1 MLKKKVEDAI
11 NKQIQEE
18 LYSSHLYLS
27 MSAYFSNNGLAGC
40 ANWMDVQHKEERDH
54 AMKFY
59 NYLLAHGSNVKLLK
73 IDEPGHEWKSPI
85 DVFKAAL
92 KHEQH
97 ITECINNIVDIAE
110 KEKDR
115 ATFNLLQW
123 YIDEQVEEEDN
134 ARTIVDKLNLIKA
147 DSNGIFMLDKE
158 LAARVYVPLNPV
170 LK

>member
-18 LYSSHLYLS
+18 LYSSYLYLS
-27 MSAYFSNNGLAGC
+27 MSAYFANKGLAGF
-40 ANWMDVQHKEERDH
+40 ANWMDVQQKEERDH

-59 NYLLAHGSNVKLLK
+59 NYLLAHGSHVKLLK
-73 IDEPGHEWKSPI
+73 IDEPGHDWKSPLEI
-85 DVFKAAL
+85 FKAGL

-97 ITECINNIVDIAE
+97 ITECINNLVDIAE

-123 YIDEQVEEEDN
+123 YIDEQVEEEEN
-134 ARTIVDKLNLIKA
+134 ARTIIEKLNLIKN

-158 LAARVYVPLNPV
+158 LAARVYVPLIPAV
-170 LK
+170 